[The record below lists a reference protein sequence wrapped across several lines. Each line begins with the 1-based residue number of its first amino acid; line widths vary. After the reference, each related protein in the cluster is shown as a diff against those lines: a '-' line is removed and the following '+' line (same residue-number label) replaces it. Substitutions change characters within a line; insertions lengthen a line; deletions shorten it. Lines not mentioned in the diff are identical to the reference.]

1 MTSTIRNAAT
11 VLPLRSGNSD
21 GFEVFMV
28 KRNSRLGFHGG
39 AHVFPGGAID
49 DQDRSVELAKLIVTF
64 DSDEA
69 ARILGVEDSAVA
81 RGYFVGAAREL
92 FEEAGV
98 LLATPAGSATRGAI
112 AGQTYDDER
121 KAVADGSLSFAKFLL
136 NHDFVLDLSGLVHF
150 QHFITPVQE
159 KKRFDT
165 RFFLV
170 RVADDEVAEHDRGE
184 TVDGEWISPAAALV
198 RYRDKQMSLLPPT
211 ILALERLDA
220 CDSIDA
226 ALDAAASAEVIEITP
241 RIVFE
246 EDYVALLYPQD
257 PDYHLERID
266 RETAGRTVARLVMID
281 GLWCRVV

>member
-11 VLPLRSGNSD
+11 VLPLRSGSSE

-49 DQDRSVELAKLIVTF
+49 DQDRSVELSKLISTF
-64 DSDEA
+64 DSHQA
-69 ARILGVEDSAVA
+69 ARILGVEDAAVA
-81 RGYFVGAAREL
+81 RGFFVGAAREL

-98 LLATPAGSATRGAI
+98 LLAIPAGGNTRGAI
-112 AGQTYDDER
+112 ARQTYDVQR
-121 KAVADGSLSFAKFLL
+121 KAVADGSLSFAQFLIDHNFL
-136 NHDFVLDLSGLVHF
+136 LDLSGLVHF

-211 ILALERLDA
+211 IHALERLDA
-220 CDSIDA
+220 CESIDA
-226 ALDAAASAEVIEITP
+226 ALEAAASAKVTAIMP

-257 PDYHLERID
+257 PDYHSEQID
-266 RETAGRTVARLVMID
+266 RETAGRAVARLVMID
-281 GLWCRVV
+281 GLWCRV